1 MTRMNVGVP
10 KELKEHEYRV
20 GLLPIGV
27 EELSRQGHRV
37 FVQRGA
43 GLGSG
48 ISDSEYE
55 RYGAVLTDDPC
66 ELYAAAD
73 LIVKVKEPQSK
84 EISLLRSGQL
94 VFGYFHFAA
103 SETMTRGVLESG
115 ATAVAYETLQDRAG
129 LLPLLTPMSEVA
141 GRMSIQEGAKYLE
154 RPHGGRGLLLGGV
167 PGVEPAH
174 VTVLGGGVVGS
185 NAAKI
190 AAGMGANVSLLET
203 NLERL
208 RYLDDVMP
216 SNVIMLFSDRHTIKE
231 QLTKADLVIG
241 AVLIRGARAPA
252 LVTRSDLC
260 TMKPGAVV
268 VDVAVDQG
276 GCFET
281 TRPTTHGDPVY
292 VVDGIV
298 HYAVANIPGAVPG
311 TSTRALCNATLPYV
325 LQIASQGLEDAVRA
339 NPALVSAINVH
350 RGKVTFAA
358 VAEAFNLE
366 HRPWQLERRASAG
379 M

>member
-1 MTRMNVGVP
+1 MTQMKIGLP
-10 KELKEHEYRV
+10 KEVKEHEYRV

-27 EELSRQGHRV
+27 EELSRDGHRV

-48 ISDSEYE
+48 ISDSDYE
-55 RYGAVLTDDPC
+55 RCGAVLVDDAR

-73 LIVKVKEPQSK
+73 LIVKVKEPQPK
-84 EISLLRSGQL
+84 ELPLLRSGQL

-103 SETMTRGVLESG
+103 DEAMTRGVLESG
-115 ATAVAYETLQDRAG
+115 ATAIAYETLQDRAG

-141 GRMSIQEGAKYLE
+141 GRMSIQQGAKYLE
-154 RPHGGRGLLLGGV
+154 RPYEGRGILLGGV

-190 AAGMGANVSLLET
+190 AAGFGASVSVLDT

-208 RYLDDVMP
+208 RFLDDVMP
-216 SNVIMLFSDRHTIKE
+216 ANVSTLFSDRHTIRE
-231 QLTKADLVIG
+231 QLARADLVVG
-241 AVLIRGARAPA
+241 AVLVRGARAPA
-252 LVTRSDLC
+252 LVTRADLGI
-260 TMKPGAVV
+260 MKPGAVV

-281 TRPTTHGDPVY
+281 TRPTSHGDPVY
-292 VVDGIV
+292 LVDGIV
-298 HYAVANIPGAVPG
+298 HYAVANIPGAVPR

-325 LQIASQGLEDAVRA
+325 LEIAARGLSGAVQH
-339 NPALVSAINVH
+339 NPTLVSAVNIH
-350 RGKVTFAA
+350 RGKITHAA
-358 VAEAFNLE
+358 VAETFGFEYRQWA
-366 HRPWQLERRASAG
+366 A
-379 M
+379 